1 MIIHIF
7 ILNSVESYESTRPH
21 DDSALLEKLEILAA
35 EYENDEKTEIVP
47 KVLPERF
54 QFLPMTL
61 PEPKTIF
68 QDLRVSNPDAPKGI
82 FISTYIG
89 GAASPP
95 HSKSPQD
102 TEITCKMR
110 KSPHAASPPTFPIL

>member
-35 EYENDEKTEIVP
+35 EYENDDKIEIVP
-47 KVLPERF
+47 KVQPERF
-54 QFLPMTL
+54 EFLPMTL

-82 FISTYIG
+82 FSRLT
-89 GAASPP
+89 
-95 HSKSPQD
+95 
-102 TEITCKMR
+102 
-110 KSPHAASPPTFPIL
+110 PTLSAWPLRSHWALKLIL